1 MRICVFGDSV
11 AKGVVYDETRDK
23 YIFLKDSFINLF
35 SNARH
40 IPVKNLARFGCTTI
54 RGQQLLEKHKE
65 QLCQYDYTIM
75 EFGGNDCNFNWEEI
89 SLHPEQEHRPA
100 VPSSEFKNTYA
111 NMLTRVKEYGSRPIL
126 LSLPPLNQQRFF
138 DWICRGLNRENIM
151 KWLGDVNY
159 IYRWQEAYNLILFQ
173 LASEH
178 QVPLIDIRK
187 IFLENRRYGDL
198 LCADGMHPSRQGH
211 ALIHSALLCCLEE
224 SVGFSSN

>member
-1 MRICVFGDSV
+1 MRICIFGDSV

-111 NMLTRVKEYGSRPIL
+111 NMLAKVKEYGSKPIL

-187 IFLENRRYGDL
+187 IFLENRHYGDL
-198 LCADGMHPSRQGH
+198 LCADGMHPSKQGH
-211 ALIHSALLCCLEE
+211 ALIHSTLACCLGEP
-224 SVGFSSN
+224 VDFSSN